1 MGVVARGRALVAFV
15 CADAFIAKS
24 PSAHRNAD
32 ASAGGSAAAHDVR
45 ATHTLICPIS
55 SIFSSAFSVHMYMCM
70 YMLCAKAGS
79 SCHHNTA
86 LARALLTLLLLF
98 TLLRAW
104 PAAQLKAS
112 C

>member
-55 SIFSSAFSVHMYMCM
+55 SIFSSAFSVHM
-70 YMLCAKAGS
+70 CAKAGS